1 MWILKGRLFRI
12 ASTVAQAAR
21 MARRFRRQATPSP
34 RRRRL
39 DTARSFRKRP
49 ENRLFCPPNTRIPFS
64 ERCNRPRHRSRPPG
78 IRMPSLHDVTAHDT
92 APMVFRG
99 LVRFGILYAI
109 ALCYTGLKG
118 QRRLPKAILVFDGN
132 AATRRFAPAK
142 KRRRLRFRPFRF
154 FRVLPL
160 PPCRRVYP
168 GCSALPPFLGAA
180 GTLRSGTDFSRFLR
194 ARALPRDGGSP

>member
-1 MWILKGRLFRI
+1 
-12 ASTVAQAAR
+12 
-21 MARRFRRQATPSP
+21 MARRFRRQATPST
-34 RRRRL
+34 RCCRS
-39 DTARSFRKRP
+39 DTARSFRKKP
-49 ENRLFCPPNTRIPFS
+49 ENRRFHPPNTRILFP
-64 ERCNRPRHRSRPPG
+64 ERCNRPRSRFTPTEHQNTFSA
-78 IRMPSLHDVTAHDT
+78 RRNARNHDT

-99 LVRFGILYAI
+99 LVRVGILYTI

-168 GCSALPPFLGAA
+168 GCSALQPFHGAA
-180 GTLRSGTDFSRFLR
+180 GTLRSGTDFSRSLR